1 MTRTALLSRSFR
13 LFAAMLGAAMV
24 VAPAQAQLAPGRSG
38 FSDAPTVAHESE
50 YWEMMDN
57 LGDCLARI
65 KPDESAAFVGSVI
78 DSPAETA
85 AFEALF
91 NRTRNVCMGNFVRAG
106 MLRAHVRGVVAEG
119 LFKKLPSDQFEAF
132 TASPP
137 APPAVVVSLHDF
149 ARCYVL
155 AHPQSA
161 RRLVEDTRLATKGET
176 ELIRT
181 IAADF
186 GPCLPEGNE
195 VTIRPTSVRM
205 AIAEALYRAVS
216 GLPAPTIQEAS

>member
-1 MTRTALLSRSFR
+1 LRFLPEDGNGDHFPQSSQAPDGDR
-13 LFAAMLGAAMV
+13 LFVG
-24 VAPAQAQLAPGRSG
+24 G
-38 FSDAPTVAHESE
+38 F
-50 YWEMMDN
+50 
-57 LGDCLARI
+57 
-65 KPDESAAFVGSVI
+65 
-78 DSPAETA
+78 
-85 AFEALF
+85 
-91 NRTRNVCMGNFVRAG
+91 
-106 MLRAHVRGVVAEG
+106 LR
-119 LFKKLPSDQFEAF
+119 P
-132 TASPP
+132 
-137 APPAVVVSLHDF
+137 
-149 ARCYVL
+149 L